1 MGGIASPDMLY
12 TAIVTMLTVLLFV
25 WMGLNVG
32 RMRQRHGVQAPAMT
46 GHEMFERAVRVHMNT
61 LEGAIAFL
69 PALWIAEIWFGGWA
83 PPVAGFVWVVG
94 RVIYML
100 GYMAAPEKR
109 ETGFLIQALALIAL
123 IILAVWG
130 IVQTF
135 LILS

>member
-12 TAIVTMLTVLLFV
+12 TAIVTMLMVLLFF

-32 RMRQRHGVQAPAMT
+32 RMRAKHGIKAPAMV
-46 GHEMFERAVRVHMNT
+46 GHDEFERVVRVHMNT
-61 LEGAIAFL
+61 MEGAIAFL
-69 PALWIAEIWFGGWA
+69 PSLWIAEIWFGGWI

-109 ETGFLIQALALIAL
+109 ETGFMIQAVALVVLIVLAIWGVVNGLVIAR
-123 IILAVWG
+123 
-130 IVQTF
+130 
-135 LILS
+135 